1 MTYIMSSKF
10 FDLAVIIDISEYFVT
25 KNEKVA

>member
-10 FDLAVIIDISEYFVT
+10 FDLAVINDISEYFVA

>member
-10 FDLAVIIDISEYFVT
+10 FDLETINDTSEYFVA
-25 KNEKVA
+25 KIEKVA

>member
-1 MTYIMSSKF
+1 MSSKF
-10 FDLAVIIDISEYFVT
+10 FDLAVINDISEYFVA